1 MIKNNK
7 FYINELKNVFF
18 IGEDE
23 NLEAFHKIN
32 NKRELNS
39 FLVTSRDQ
47 SKKISNK
54 LNYKVF
60 NKLDNKFKDY
70 VKKNCNIK
78 NTLFISFGAR
88 FIFKQ
93 ETIKKFFL
101 NNIVNFHN
109 SRLPYDAGGGDYS
122 WRIIREDRIE
132 SQLVHLISD
141 KIDGGPIL
149 DTKTS
154 IFPNHC
160 KVPIDYRNYSMKT
173 FREFYESFVD
183 KILKKK
189 SFNIQIQ
196 SEHIGRYNPRLNTNL
211 NGYIDWNIGP
221 HELYNFIN
229 AFDEPFKGASTFL
242 SNKKFGRL
250 FIKKIHLHA
259 GDSSNHPY
267 MTGLVSRHDKDWI
280 VVSTTGKYMLLIEEV
295 LDSKGENIIEKL
307 KPGNR
312 FITPL
317 KYLLKG
323 KKRVLYNSDGVL
335 K

>member
-7 FYINELKNVFF
+7 FYINNLKNVFF
-18 IGEDE
+18 IGEDD
-23 NLEAFHKIN
+23 NLEAFHEIN
-32 NKRELNS
+32 KNKGINS
-39 FLVTSRDQ
+39 FLVTSKHQ
-47 SKKISNK
+47 SKLISKNHK
-54 LNYKVF
+54 YKVF
-60 NKLDNKFKDY
+60 DKLDNKFKNY
-70 VKKNCNIK
+70 VRENCNIK
-78 NTLFISFGAR
+78 NTLFISFGSR
-88 FIFKQ
+88 FIFRQ
-93 ETIKKFFL
+93 ETIKRFFL

-149 DTKTS
+149 DAKTT
-154 IFPNHC
+154 IFPSYC

-196 SEHIGRYNPRLNTNL
+196 SESLGRYNPRLNTNL
-211 NGYIDWNIGP
+211 NGYIDWNMDA
-221 HELYNFIN
+221 HQLYNFIN
-229 AFDEPFKGASTFL
+229 AFDDPFKGASTFL
-242 SNKKFGRL
+242 NNKKFGRL
-250 FIKKIHLHA
+250 YIKKVHLHG

-267 MTGLVSRHDKDWI
+267 MTGLISRHDKNWV
-280 VVSTTGKYMLLIEEV
+280 VVSTTNKYMLLIEEV
-295 LDSKGENIIEKL
+295 LNSKGENIITKL
-307 KPGNR
+307 KPGDR
-312 FITPL
+312 FLTPI
-317 KYLLKG
+317 KYLEKG
-323 KKRVLYNSDGVL
+323 KKKISYFSKGLV